1 MEFIK
6 KHFWKITSLVL
17 TLLLLLKCGNNTTNP
32 NYVIIPEKKGSFEI
46 DKPTEIKDSIVYRYR
61 TLKGDTIELENPINL
76 ELAKLYQLEKDSLKR
91 ELLYYKSIQN
101 RTYIDSVKDKNVK
114 ISYVAKTTGT
124 LDNIKFNY
132 IVFKDSVK
140 VRLPEKKTVFAL
152 YTGGGLYLKNNFDL
166 GYKLDVKFQ
175 NKKGDLFGGS
185 YDPINKVIFA
195 EYNFR
200 LINIKK

>member
-1 MEFIK
+1 MIFIK
-6 KHFWKITSLVL
+6 KHFWKITSFVL
-17 TLLLLLKCGNNTTNP
+17 ALLLLLQCGNNTTNP
-32 NYVIIPEKKGSFEI
+32 NYVIIPEKRGSFEI
-46 DKPTEIKDSIVYRYR
+46 DKPTEIKDSIVYKYR

-114 ISYVAKTTGT
+114 ISYTAKTTGT

-140 VRLPEKKTVFAL
+140 VKQPVFTLLGGITLESNIIYPKPTLKANLGFKTS
-152 YTGGGLYLKNNFDL
+152 
-166 GYKLDVKFQ
+166 
-175 NKKGDLFGGS
+175 NKDTWLFGA
-185 YDPINKVIFA
+185 NKNEASVTYLRDIFT
-195 EYNFR
+195 
-200 LINIKK
+200 IKK

>member
-1 MEFIK
+1 MKFIK
-6 KHFWKITSLVL
+6 NHFWKITTLVFA
-17 TLLLLLKCGNNTTNP
+17 LLLLLKCGNNTTNP

-91 ELLYYKSIQN
+91 ELIYYKSIQK
-101 RTYIDSVKDKNVK
+101 RTYADSVKDKNVK

-140 VRLPEKKTVFAL
+140 VKKPVFTL
-152 YTGGGLYLKNNFDL
+152 LGGITLESNIIYPKPTLKANL
-166 GYKLDVKFQ
+166 GFKTS
-175 NKKGDLFGGS
+175 NKDTWLFGANQNEAS
-185 YDPINKVIFA
+185 VTYLRDIFT
-195 EYNFR
+195 
-200 LINIKK
+200 IKK

>member
-6 KHFWKITSLVL
+6 KHFWKITSLVFA
-17 TLLLLLKCGNNTTNP
+17 LLLLLKCGNNTTNP

-46 DKPTEIKDSIVYRYR
+46 NKPTEIKDSIVYRYR

-132 IVFKDSVK
+132 IVFKDSIKVK
-140 VRLPEKKTVFAL
+140 QPVFTLLGGITLESNIIYPKPTLKANLGFKTS
-152 YTGGGLYLKNNFDL
+152 
-166 GYKLDVKFQ
+166 
-175 NKKGDLFGGS
+175 NKDTWLFGA
-185 YDPINKVIFA
+185 NKNEASVTYLRDIFT
-195 EYNFR
+195 
-200 LINIKK
+200 IKK

>member
-1 MEFIK
+1 MIEFTK
-6 KHFWKITSLVL
+6 KHFWKTTSLVL
-17 TLLLLLKCGNNTTNP
+17 ALLLLLQCSNNTTNP

-46 DKPTEIKDSIVYRYR
+46 DKPTEIKDSIVYRYK

-101 RTYIDSVKDKNVK
+101 RTYSDTVKDKNMK

-124 LDNIKFNY
+124 LDNIKFDY

-140 VRLPEKKTVFAL
+140 VKQPVFTL
-152 YTGGGLYLKNNFDL
+152 LGGLTLESNITNPKPTLKANLGFKTSNKDTWLFSGNQNEVGVTYLRD
-166 GYKLDVKFQ
+166 
-175 NKKGDLFGGS
+175 
-185 YDPINKVIFA
+185 IFT
-195 EYNFR
+195 
-200 LINIKK
+200 IKK